1 MPLVG
6 GLAGF
11 AGAALRAGD
20 CFIQTRRLVKVTL
33 FFSFFHACGSC
44 FVPQGLAC
52 LAYHDADERQ
62 PRPLVFFGRQI
73 TDLAP
78 DAVECS
84 KLAKSLA
91 LRLTDGLT
99 DGTIAI
105 TYDAKERRM
114 RHAAGVGWGAG
125 ESDV

>member
-1 MPLVG
+1 M
-6 GLAGF
+6 
-11 AGAALRAGD
+11 
-20 CFIQTRRLVKVTL
+20 
-33 FFSFFHACGSC
+33 
-44 FVPQGLAC
+44 
-52 LAYHDADERQ
+52 
-62 PRPLVFFGRQI
+62 

-99 DGTIAI
+99 DGTIAT
-105 TYDAKERRM
+105 TYDANKHLT
-114 RHAAGVGWGAG
+114 RHVAGVGWGAG